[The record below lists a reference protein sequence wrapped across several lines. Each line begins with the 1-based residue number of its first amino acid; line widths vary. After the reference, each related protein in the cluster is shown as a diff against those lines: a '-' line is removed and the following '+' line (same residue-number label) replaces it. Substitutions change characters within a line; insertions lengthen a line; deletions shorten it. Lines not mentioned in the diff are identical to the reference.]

1 MNGDGVSTWSV
12 TTVDAGRELVRASGL
27 GARLTDALTVAAGT
41 LAVSESGEG
50 ATPTFITAVTVD
62 DGSEKRELNGEG
74 GSNWSVMIARVGR
87 LLVSARTLAEI
98 VVSAMRIV
106 KAGRV
111 NVAVSGLGEIAT
123 FVVTV

>member
-1 MNGDGVSTWSV
+1 M
-12 TTVDAGRELVRASGL
+12 TTDDAGRELVRASGL

-50 ATPTFITAVTVD
+50 ATLTFITAVTVD
-62 DGSEKRELNGEG
+62 DGSEKSELNGEG
-74 GSNWSVMIARVGR
+74 VSNWSVMIARVER